1 MYIVILCLIIC
12 VIGINIIGIFW
23 ISRQKPKQETELP
36 AERIN
41 QLFNIV
47 TKVAGDVDILFAST
61 KATDDIIKT
70 LPSKVLA
77 TLKGATN
84 SLQGDLGEHIQLLK
98 LKADYDILIP
108 LGSIVDYIGIKFP
121 NENNEGTLDFIE
133 VKTNN
138 SRLSSSQKKLQDLV
152 VRRKIGFKQ
161 VTVKIDDIQ
170 GVTKC

>member
-1 MYIVILCLIIC
+1 MYVVIICLIISILSLVGC
-12 VIGINIIGIFW
+12 VYIVRKSNNKPTD
-23 ISRQKPKQETELP
+23 IS

-41 QLFNIV
+41 QLFDIV
-47 TKVAGDVDILFAST
+47 TKVAGDVGILYTGA
-61 KATDDIIKT
+61 KATDEMMKG

-121 NENNEGTLDFIE
+121 NENTEGSLDFIE

-138 SRLSSSQKKLQDLV
+138 SRLTSSQKKVQDLV
-152 VRRKIGFKQ
+152 NRRKIGFKQ
-161 VTVKIDDIQ
+161 VTVRVEDIQ

>member
-1 MYIVILCLIIC
+1 MHTVIDIVVVLLCLAGVGSCIYL
-12 VIGINIIGIFW
+12 GALRKKPSTD
-23 ISRQKPKQETELP
+23 ISID
-36 AERIN
+36 RIN
-41 QLFNIV
+41 QLFDIV
-47 TKVAGDVDILFAST
+47 TKVVGDVNILYTST
-61 KATDDIIKT
+61 KATDEMMKS

-108 LGSIVDYIGIKFP
+108 LGSIIDYIGIKFP
-121 NENNEGTLDFIE
+121 NETVEGSVDFIE

-152 VRRKIGFKQ
+152 NRRKIGFKQ
-161 VTVKIDDIQ
+161 VTVRVEDIQ